1 MKKQTILALLMATLA
16 NIIAFSSCDSSSEVT
31 TSDPSRDCVITSAT
45 LGTLRRTV
53 STKDTTYEY
62 SVTGGA
68 YLLYIDQ
75 VNYKVYNPDSLP
87 IGTHTEKLVFASNGL
102 VYSGNIAIKSLTSGQ
117 DTAFVPTD
125 STDFSV
131 PREVTVYAEDGQSK
145 RTYTFDIRVHKQEG
159 DTIEWKQL
167 TANPLSPLASFVKQK
182 TLIVGTTLYVFGQR
196 ADGKCQVIE
205 TNVNTSDFNNAAY
218 LNGSMSEAIDVKSV
232 QYVGGS
238 FYALAGNKLVKSQ
251 SATGHW
257 EAQSMSYS
265 IDALASASGDSLYA
279 ISDNQLLATAD
290 GTQWNISAME
300 QGDSLP
306 TTNVM
311 CAVQPAK
318 NNHGIET
325 TLLLGSNKG
334 KMFVWKHDVSQ
345 VGGFVNPWISLPQ
358 TSELKDNGCPNLTS
372 ASLFAY
378 DGNMVMAGVASDN
391 TMTPFYV
398 SQDNGRTWKTGLMYH
413 PTITNATT
421 ISVACDN
428 DGYLWIVCSG
438 VGEVYKGRLN
448 RLAWEQNQTRF
459 E

>member
-1 MKKQTILALLMATLA
+1 MKKHTILVLLVATLA
-16 NIIAFSSCDSSSEVT
+16 NIIGFSSCDSSSEVT

-45 LGTLRRTV
+45 LGTLKRTV
-53 STKDTTYEY
+53 TTKDTTYDY

-87 IGTHTEKLVFASNGL
+87 IGTHVEKLVFASSGL
-102 VYSGNIAIKSLTSGQ
+102 LYSGSIAIKSLTSGK
-117 DTAFVPTD
+117 DTTFVPTD

-182 TLIVGTTLYVFGQR
+182 TLVVGSTLYVFGQR
-196 ADGKCQVIE
+196 ADGKRQVIE
-205 TNVNTSDFNNAAY
+205 TNVNTPNFNDAAY
-218 LNGSMSEAIDVKSV
+218 MSGDMSERIDVSSV

-238 FYALAGNKLVKSQ
+238 FYALADGQLVKSQ
-251 SATGHW
+251 LATGNW
-257 EAQSMSYS
+257 EAQSAANN
-265 IDALASASGDSLYA
+265 IEALASANGDSLYA
-279 ISDNQLLATAD
+279 ISNNQLLATTD
-290 GTQWNISAME
+290 GMQWNASAME
-300 QGDSLP
+300 QGEHLP
-306 TTNVM
+306 TTNVV
-311 CAVQPAK
+311 CAVQSAK
-318 NNHGIET
+318 NNQGIET
-325 TLLLGSNKG
+325 TLLLGSNNG
-334 KMFVWKHDVSQ
+334 NMSVWKRDVSQ

-358 TSELKDNGCPNLTS
+358 TQELKEYGCPNLQS

-378 DGNMVMAGVASDN
+378 DDKMVLAGVADDK
-391 TMTPFYV
+391 TMTLFYV

-413 PTITNATT
+413 PAITGATT

-438 VGEVYKGRLN
+438 TGDVYKGRLN